1 MPLTFLL
8 AVALA
13 QAAPAL
19 PAPAA
24 QVPVTMQAPHS
35 GYVPERVYDTRQ
47 HAFVDFEVMVA
58 DLARA
63 DVVFVGEQHDDPNT
77 HRLEHALLEGL
88 RRRGIPPILSFEM
101 FERDVQ
107 HVVAQYLAGA
117 ITEELLLKD
126 ARPWP
131 RYASDYRALMELAKT
146 ERWTVVASNVPR
158 RVASEVAKSGK
169 EALDRLSP
177 ADRALVARELQCPE
191 DGYFERF
198 VKAMGGHAGQ
208 APEKPDAEKQAD
220 ETERRVEAKTDRYYW
235 SQCVKDETMAESIAS
250 AFANRAGR
258 PAPIV
263 HVNGAFHSDFGQGT
277 AERTRRRLPGRRVA
291 IVTILPVADLD
302 ALAPAGEDV
311 SRADYLVYTI
321 K

>member
-1 MPLTFLL
+1 MPLTFLV

-19 PAPAA
+19 PPPPAPPPAT
-24 QVPVTMQAPHS
+24 VQATAS

-47 HAFVDFEVMVA
+47 QAFIDFEVMLV
-58 DLARA
+58 DLVRA

-77 HRLEHALLEGL
+77 HRLEHAVLEGL
-88 RRRGIPPILSFEM
+88 RRRGIPLILSFEM

-107 HVVAQYLAGA
+107 DVVAKYLADA
-117 ITEELLLKD
+117 ITEAELLKD

-146 ERWTVVASNVPR
+146 ERWVVVAANVPR
-158 RVASEVAKSGK
+158 RVASEVASSGK

-177 ADRALVARELQCPE
+177 ADRALVARELQCPQ

-198 VKAMGGHAGQ
+198 AKAMGGHSGRGG
-208 APEKPDAEKQAD
+208 EKPDAEKPAGD
-220 ETERRVEAKTDRYYW
+220 SPRAVDAKTDRYYW
-235 SQCVKDETMAESIAS
+235 SQCVKDETMAESIAT
-250 AFANRAGR
+250 AFANRTGR
-258 PAPIV
+258 PGPIV

-277 AERTRRRLPGRRVA
+277 AERTRRRLPGRRVVV
-291 IVTILPVADLD
+291 VTILPVADLD
-302 ALAPAGEDV
+302 ALAPAGEDL